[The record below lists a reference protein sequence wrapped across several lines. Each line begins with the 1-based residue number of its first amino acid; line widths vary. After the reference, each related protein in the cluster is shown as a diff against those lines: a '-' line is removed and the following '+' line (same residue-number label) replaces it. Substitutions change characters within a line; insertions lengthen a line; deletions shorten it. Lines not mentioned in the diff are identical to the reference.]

1 MIFSYITFITK
12 FHCTFKKLTLLIQ
25 RYLIN
30 NYELNDHNVS
40 NKNDNNNNDDDDD
53 DDNDKSSIG
62 RLQFFSASFF
72 LTKARPKQWI
82 FFSKFY
88 GTGMNFF

>member
-30 NYELNDHNVS
+30 YELNEHNVS
-40 NKNDNNNNDDDDD
+40 YDDTIF
-53 DDNDKSSIG
+53 SHLSFIG
-62 RLQFFSASFF
+62 ATNIGAFNI
-72 LTKARPKQWI
+72 K
-82 FFSKFY
+82 Y
-88 GTGMNFF
+88 